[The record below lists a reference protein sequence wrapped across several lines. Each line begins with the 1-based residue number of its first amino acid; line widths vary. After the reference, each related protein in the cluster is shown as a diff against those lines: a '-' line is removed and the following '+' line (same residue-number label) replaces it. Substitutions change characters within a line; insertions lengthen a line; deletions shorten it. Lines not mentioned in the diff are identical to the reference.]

1 MIKHIAFT
9 VYPVQD
15 MTRARGFYEDAL
27 GLKLTHNFRD
37 QWVEYHLPNGCLA
50 LTTMMEGV
58 RPAADAGGSIALEV
72 ADVDAEAARLRA
84 RGVVFKIEP
93 FATPVCKN
101 VILLDT
107 EGNALTLHQS
117 TRGDRH
123 AAKKAASAKKKP
135 AKRAK
140 R

>member
-9 VYPVQD
+9 VYPVID
-15 MTRARGFYEDAL
+15 MARARRFYEDAL
-27 GLKLTHNFRD
+27 GLKLTNNFRD

-50 LTTMMEGV
+50 LTSMMEGV
-58 RPAADAGGSIALEV
+58 RPASDAGASIALEV
-72 ADVDAEAARLRA
+72 ADVDAEAARLRGL
-84 RGVVFKIEP
+84 GVAFKIEP

-101 VILLDT
+101 VVLLDP

-117 TRGDRH
+117 TRR
-123 AAKKAASAKKKP
+123 AAPAKKPVAKKKP

>member
-9 VYPVQD
+9 VYPVSD
-15 MTRARGFYEDAL
+15 MTRARRFYEVDL
-27 GLKLTHNFRD
+27 GLEVTHNFSD
-37 QWVEYHLPNGCLA
+37 KWVEYHLPNGCLA

-58 RPAADAGGSIALEV
+58 RPASDAGGSIALEV
-72 ADVDAEAARLRA
+72 SDVDAAAKRLRA
-84 RGVVFKIEP
+84 RGVTFKIEP

-101 VILLDT
+101 VVLIDT

-117 TRGDRH
+117 TRRAP
-123 AAKKAASAKKKP
+123 AAKRKAAKKP
-135 AKRAK
+135 AKK

>member
-9 VYPVQD
+9 VYPVID
-15 MTRARGFYEDAL
+15 MARARRFYEDAL
-27 GLKLTHNFRD
+27 GLKLTNNFRD

-50 LTTMMEGV
+50 LTSMMEGV
-58 RPAADAGGSIALEV
+58 RPASDAGASIALEV
-72 ADVDAEAARLRA
+72 ADVDAEAARLRGL
-84 RGVVFKIEP
+84 GVKFKIEP

-101 VILLDT
+101 VILLDP

-117 TRGDRH
+117 TRGAAPKKK
-123 AAKKAASAKKKP
+123 AAKKKTAE
-135 AKRAK
+135 RAK